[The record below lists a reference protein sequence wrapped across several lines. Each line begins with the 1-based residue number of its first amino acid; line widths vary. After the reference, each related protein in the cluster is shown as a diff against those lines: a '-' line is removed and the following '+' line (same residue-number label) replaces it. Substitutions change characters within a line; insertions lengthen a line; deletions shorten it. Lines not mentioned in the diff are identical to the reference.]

1 MSYKTKTKG
10 FDITFVMTIYNQGW
24 ILEKIANHISKAAEN
39 IGSITTKFFLYGGN
53 KIHHTF
59 PKSNYVFYM
68 HYSNFYHLAKK
79 LDARTMVSPIIWFTH
94 YDPNKEISIKQL
106 VERCLE
112 YNAIVLCPCSSNEE
126 LLVGNGFPRNRVSTI
141 LGGFDKKLLTING
154 ERNHKEISFVSAC
167 YERKRPDLLISLVEK
182 MQDYHFNI
190 IGPHPDDIDN
200 KDLLWSRSMYMEK
213 IQKLTNVSLYEVSY
227 DEYPDI
233 ISQSALYLML
243 SDFEGGPIGLI
254 EAMALDLVPICTNTG
269 FVSDLMTDNLAYGIV
284 PLNPNLDMLSN
295 TIRGADLTCRPREK
309 VKAYD
314 WESFAQK
321 LVEYIFNNKEIDS
334 DLLGNEKP
342 FYYALSKEHELKE
355 KGSYNEILHILTS
368 ILKVKQLAPLERSI
382 LISKCNYY
390 KCKSTES

>member
-1 MSYKTKTKG
+1 
-10 FDITFVMTIYNQGW
+10 
-24 ILEKIANHISKAAEN
+24 
-39 IGSITTKFFLYGGN
+39 
-53 KIHHTF
+53 
-59 PKSNYVFYM
+59 M

-126 LLVGNGFPRNRVSTI
+126 LLVENGFPRSRVSTI

-269 FVSDLMTDNLAYGIV
+269 FVSDLMKDDLAYGIV
-284 PLNPNLDMLSN
+284 PLNPSLDVLSD
-295 TIRGADLTCRPREK
+295 TIRRVDLTCKPREK
-309 VKAYD
+309 VKTYD
-314 WESFAQK
+314 WESFAKK
-321 LVEYIFNNKEIDS
+321 LVEYIYNNNEIDS

-342 FYYALSKEHELKE
+342 FYYALSKELELKE

-368 ILKVKQLAPLERSI
+368 ILKIRQLAPLERSI

-390 KCKSTES
+390 KCKLTES